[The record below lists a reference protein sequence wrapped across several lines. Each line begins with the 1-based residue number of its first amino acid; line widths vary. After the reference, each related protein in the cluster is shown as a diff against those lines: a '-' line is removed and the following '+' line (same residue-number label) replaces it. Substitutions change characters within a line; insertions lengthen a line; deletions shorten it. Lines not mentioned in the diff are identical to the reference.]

1 MVQGGPMR
9 IPIALLE
16 AVLRSNENAEGEY
29 FSLRGNRFVWAKSVW
44 VDVEGRVHRVVDV
57 ELSPEEPPR

>member
-1 MVQGGPMR
+1 MR

-44 VDVEGRVHRVVDV
+44 IDTEGRAHRVVDV
-57 ELSPEEPPR
+57 ELNPEDPLEES

>member
-1 MVQGGPMR
+1 MR

-16 AVLRSNENAEGEY
+16 AVLRSSENAEGEY

-44 VDVEGRVHRVVDV
+44 VDVEGWVHRVVDV
-57 ELSPEEPPR
+57 ELNPEEPPR